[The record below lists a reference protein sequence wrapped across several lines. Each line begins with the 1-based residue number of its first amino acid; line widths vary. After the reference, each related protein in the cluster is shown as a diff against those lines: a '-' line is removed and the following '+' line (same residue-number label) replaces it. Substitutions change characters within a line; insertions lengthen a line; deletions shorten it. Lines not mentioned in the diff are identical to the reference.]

1 VAIEPFPP
9 YRPPQ
14 SDELHNEARDIF
26 VPNQREKHAL
36 LARTRGDVARRRP
49 LLPALGPASGQMLGR
64 FLIFVIGEIVTGS
77 GGFIPVLRTRRA
89 GNDSLDLSQ
98 QQQTGWRQG
107 SP

>member
-1 VAIEPFPP
+1 LAATNNTAAKTTTIIAVAIEPFPP

-14 SDELHNEARDIF
+14 SDELHNETRDIF
-26 VPNQREKHAL
+26 VPKQREKHAL

-77 GGFIPVLRTRRA
+77 GGFIPVLRH
-89 GNDSLDLSQ
+89 GE
-98 QQQTGWRQG
+98 RQ
-107 SP
+107 